1 MTPDPTNHDGKHD
14 GKFFEEF
21 GERLSGGG
29 VKFHGVRVVESANG
43 RKLGADG
50 EKEMTLT
57 ADTELLRNFRTVI
70 LKASVKKP
78 RVVFTTMQKLGRK

>member
-1 MTPDPTNHDGKHD
+1 MNPDNTNHDGKHE

-21 GERLSGGG
+21 GERLPSGG
-29 VKFHGVRVVESANG
+29 VKFHGVRVVESAKG

-57 ADTELLRNFRTVI
+57 EPIELLRNFRTVI
-70 LKASVKKP
+70 LKSSVKNP
-78 RVVFTTMQKLGRK
+78 RRVFTTLQKLGRK